1 MDHGKKKMMYGG
13 MNKKKK
19 KMTHGGM
26 HREKKPHGGVH
37 REKKPH
43 GGVHREKKMY
53 GSKVKMMGGGM
64 STMPRMKAAMGKYA
78 SISDMEKKCASMTNV
93 NIKVYG

>member
-26 HREKKPHGGVH
+26 HREKKPHD
-37 REKKPH
+37 
-43 GGVHREKKMY
+43 GVHREKKMY

-64 STMPRMKAAMGKYA
+64 SNMPRMKAAMGKYA

>member
-37 REKKPH
+37 REKK
-43 GGVHREKKMY
+43 MY
-53 GSKVKMMGGGM
+53 GSKVKMMGGGR
-64 STMPRMKAAMGKYA
+64 SNMPRMKAAMGKYA

>member
-37 REKKPH
+37 REKK
-43 GGVHREKKMY
+43 MY
-53 GSKVKMMGGGM
+53 GSKVKMMCGGM
-64 STMPRMKAAMGKYA
+64 SNMPRMKAAMGKYA

>member
-26 HREKKPHGGVH
+26 HRDKKT
-37 REKKPH
+37 H

>member
-37 REKKPH
+37 REKK
-43 GGVHREKKMY
+43 MY

-64 STMPRMKAAMGKYA
+64 SNMPRMKAAMGKYA

>member
-19 KMTHGGM
+19 KMTQGGM
-26 HREKKPHGGVH
+26 H

-64 STMPRMKAAMGKYA
+64 SSMPRMKAAMGKYA
-78 SISDMEKKCASMTNV
+78 SIRDMEKKCASMTNV

>member
-26 HREKKPHGGVH
+26 HRDKKT
-37 REKKPH
+37 H

-64 STMPRMKAAMGKYA
+64 SNMPRMKAAMGKYA

>member
-19 KMTHGGM
+19 MTHGGM
-26 HREKKPHGGVH
+26 
-37 REKKPH
+37 
-43 GGVHREKKMY
+43 HREKKMY

-64 STMPRMKAAMGKYA
+64 SPMPRMKAAMGKYA

>member
-19 KMTHGGM
+19 KMAHGGM
-26 HREKKPHGGVH
+26 H

-64 STMPRMKAAMGKYA
+64 SNMPRMKAAMGKYA

>member
-26 HREKKPHGGVH
+26 HREKKPHGGI
-37 REKKPH
+37 
-43 GGVHREKKMY
+43 HREKKMY

-64 STMPRMKAAMGKYA
+64 SNMPRMKAAMGKYA

>member
-19 KMTHGGM
+19 KMAHGGM
-26 HREKKPHGGVH
+26 H

-64 STMPRMKAAMGKYA
+64 SSMPRMKAAMGKYA

>member
-26 HREKKPHGGVH
+26 H

>member
-26 HREKKPHGGVH
+26 HRDKKT
-37 REKKPH
+37 H

-64 STMPRMKAAMGKYA
+64 ATMPRMKAAMGKYA

>member
-19 KMTHGGM
+19 KMTHGGI
-26 HREKKPHGGVH
+26 
-37 REKKPH
+37 
-43 GGVHREKKMY
+43 HREKKMY

-64 STMPRMKAAMGKYA
+64 ATMPRMKAAMGKYA

>member
-37 REKKPH
+37 REKK
-43 GGVHREKKMY
+43 MY

-64 STMPRMKAAMGKYA
+64 SSMPRMKAAMGKYA

>member
-37 REKKPH
+37 REKKL
-43 GGVHREKKMY
+43 Y

-64 STMPRMKAAMGKYA
+64 SSMPRMKAAMGKYA

>member
-19 KMTHGGM
+19 KA
-26 HREKKPHGGVH
+26 HGGVH

-64 STMPRMKAAMGKYA
+64 PMPRMKAAMGKYA

>member
-37 REKKPH
+37 REKK
-43 GGVHREKKMY
+43 MY
-53 GSKVKMMGGGM
+53 GSKVKLMGGGM
-64 STMPRMKAAMGKYA
+64 SNMPRMKAAMGKYA

>member
-37 REKKPH
+37 REKK
-43 GGVHREKKMY
+43 MY

-64 STMPRMKAAMGKYA
+64 SSMPRMKAAMGKYA
-78 SISDMEKKCASMTNV
+78 SISDMEKKRASMTNV

>member
-37 REKKPH
+37 REKK
-43 GGVHREKKMY
+43 MY
-53 GSKVKMMGGGM
+53 GSKVKMRGGGM
-64 STMPRMKAAMGKYA
+64 SNMPRMKAAMGKYA

>member
-26 HREKKPHGGVH
+26 HSEKKPD
-37 REKKPH
+37 

-64 STMPRMKAAMGKYA
+64 SNMPRMKAAMGKYA

>member
-19 KMTHGGM
+19 KM
-26 HREKKPHGGVH
+26 PHGGLH

-64 STMPRMKAAMGKYA
+64 SPMPRMKAAMGKYA

>member
-1 MDHGKKKMMYGG
+1 MDHGKKKLMYGG

-37 REKKPH
+37 REKK
-43 GGVHREKKMY
+43 MY

-64 STMPRMKAAMGKYA
+64 SNMPRMKAAMGKYA

>member
-37 REKKPH
+37 REKK
-43 GGVHREKKMY
+43 MY

-64 STMPRMKAAMGKYA
+64 SPMPRMKAAMGKYA

>member
-26 HREKKPHGGVH
+26 HREKNLMVVYIVRK
-37 REKKPH
+37 RC
-43 GGVHREKKMY
+43 
-53 GSKVKMMGGGM
+53 
-64 STMPRMKAAMGKYA
+64 TAAKL
-78 SISDMEKKCASMTNV
+78 K
-93 NIKVYG
+93 

>member
-37 REKKPH
+37 REKK
-43 GGVHREKKMY
+43 MY

-64 STMPRMKAAMGKYA
+64 SNMPRIKAAMGKYA